1 MTMLPTPSDTYESTH
16 GLVLQE
22 IERGTIGDKK
32 FRRIS
37 INSVRRLNTD
47 IHRTFRYIV
56 GGLFKLEP
64 TDLDLNTIDQ
74 LYIEHNSGDSH
85 HWQFDLNTKKFRLF
99 FYPDF
104 LNTMRNDESDTI
116 TPVVGFTERRQSD
129 KNISFADNNIT
140 PKSASLQGNRIYIL
154 DAYGHKVYTFD
165 LEGNRVEDEDIS
177 LGQGAVTP
185 IAMTV
190 IPHGLAYIGYED
202 TLHDIRTYYLDTG
215 LEVQY
220 NEPLELNSIDS
231 YIGSFFSHLAFDDEK
246 VYIGRYGNSRIET
259 FNLDGNSRLS
269 RYVYEINRNT
279 TGLEIKDNKIITIE
293 NNPPIMKSWAK
304 NSERIHEFTT
314 GVSNPQGV
322 TVDEDSSHIYIYD
335 HTENKVYRQSRRNS
349 SVPPV
354 AFEIDTDLVSLS
366 NTQPMFYDDNKIYFI
381 GSTSDNTA
389 LGVITYRYSSGDNDW
404 TLDMDSDDNTIPA
417 RLFNLHTNNANPV
430 SIHIH
435 DELFYVYDTRDNIF
449 YVYNNEGVRQTSK
462 EFVTSVLRNNAL
474 GSGSDK
480 NSNYF
485 YIYDI
490 GGKRFKV
497 FSNGG
502 YLHNSISVADRE
514 YTYNAMAAYNGEIFA
529 VGYDNS
535 NIDNK
540 YVNIFTIR
548 DTELINER
556 FSLTLEEGRTEVSGI
571 ADYPLLLGY
580 LTGQNSNDT
589 HPNARVML
597 TTYYGTKDG
606 NHYEFDVD
614 TSNITDIAMN
624 PDNSRAYILDGSSSP
639 RKVYVYEMVVDPVH
653 FIGSW
658 ERREDNEFTIDTT
671 DTVGGIAIRDNHI
684 WLQSNNKLLTYRMD
698 GSKPPQNI
706 DLHGFVDLG
715 HYEDDLYLLMD
726 NRIDR
731 VDTSSGNIISTI
743 ILPTG
748 YNIKRMFVDDNHL
761 FYLLNREEDDDENVT
776 WSVITMDL
784 NGDIIENYGY
794 NLHPDS
800 DRPVDII
807 VNDLN
812 GITYAIDSGNDS
824 MHAYASV
831 VVEPVI
837 VPDDNGNSG
846 VLTEMFP
853 NILFDSNRFAG
864 IVFFV
869 VGD

>member
-1 MTMLPTPSDTYESTH
+1 MTMLPELSPIYMTEN
-16 GLVLQE
+16 GLTLQE
-22 IERGTIGDKK
+22 RERGAIGNKK
-32 FRRIS
+32 FRRIQ
-37 INSVRRLNTD
+37 INAARMLNTE
-47 IHRTFRYIV
+47 ISNHFQYIV
-56 GGLFKLEP
+56 GGMFEIKPSYVDLE
-64 TDLDLNTIDQ
+64 TIEQ
-74 LYIEHNSGDSH
+74 LYIEFQEHLGYN
-85 HWQFDLNTKKFRLF
+85 WQFDLNTNRFRLF
-99 FYPDF
+99 FQPDF
-104 LNTMRNDESDTI
+104 INSMRTTTTP
-116 TPVVGFTERRQSD
+116 TPVVAGFTERRQAD
-129 KNISFADNNIT
+129 HDISFANNDIF

-165 LEGNRVEDEDIS
+165 LEGNRVEDEDMS

-185 IAMTV
+185 ISMTV
-190 IPHGLAYIGYED
+190 IPSGLAYIGYED
-202 TLHDIRTYYLDTG
+202 TLHDIRTYYLDSG
-215 LEVQY
+215 VEVQY
-220 NEPLELNSIDS
+220 NEPLELDGISD

-246 VYIGRYGNSRIET
+246 MYIGRYGNSRIET
-259 FNLDGNSRLS
+259 FDLDGDSPLS

-293 NNPPIMKSWAK
+293 NNPPTMKAWAK
-304 NSERIHEFTT
+304 NSERIHEFST

-322 TVDEDSSHIYIYD
+322 TVDEDGHIYIYD
-335 HTENKVYRQSRRNS
+335 NTENKVYRQDRRNTDNPS
-349 SVPPV
+349 V
-354 AFEIDTDLVSLS
+354 AFEINTSLVNLS
-366 NTQPMFYDDNKIYFI
+366 NAQPMFYDDNKIYFI
-381 GSTSDNTA
+381 GSTSDNTS
-389 LGVITYRYSSGDNDW
+389 LGVITYSYSSDDNDW
-404 TLDMDSDDNTIPA
+404 TLDMDSDGVAPA
-417 RLFNLHTNNANPV
+417 RLFNLHSNNANPV

-435 DELFYVYDTRDNIF
+435 DGLFYVYDTRDNIF
-449 YVYNNEGVRQTSK
+449 YVYNDGGTRQTSK
-462 EFVTSVLRNNAL
+462 EFITSTLRNNAL

-485 YIYDI
+485 YIYDV

-535 NIDNK
+535 NTDNK

-548 DTELINER
+548 DTELENER
-556 FSLTLEEGRTEVSGI
+556 FSLTLEEGRTEVCGI
-571 ADYPLLLGY
+571 SEYPLLLGY

-614 TSNITDIAMN
+614 TPNITDIAVN
-624 PDNSRAYILDGSSSP
+624 PDNNRVYVLDGSSSP
-639 RKVYVYEMVVDPVH
+639 RKVYVYAMVVDLVNQ
-653 FIGSW
+653 IGSW

-671 DTVGGIAIRDNHI
+671 DTIGGIAIRDNHI
-684 WLQSNNKLLTYRMD
+684 WLQSNNELLTYRMD

-715 HYEDDLYLLMD
+715 HYENDLYLLMD

-731 VDTSSGNIISTI
+731 VNTSDGDIIQTI
-743 ILPTG
+743 DLPVG
-748 YNIKRMFVDDNHL
+748 YDIKRMYVDDNHL

-776 WSVITMDL
+776 YSVVTMDL
-784 NGDIIENYGY
+784 NGQIIENYGY
-794 NLHPDS
+794 GLHSDS

-812 GITYAIDSGNDS
+812 GITYAIDSGDDS
-824 MHAYASV
+824 MHAYATV
-831 VVEPVI
+831 VVEPI
-837 VPDDNGNSG
+837 VGSNDDGNNNNL
-846 VLTEMFP
+846 LTEMFP
-853 NILFDSNRFAG
+853 NIILNQNIFSG
-864 IVFFV
+864 ISFFV
-869 VGD
+869 VGE